1 MIGFLAALLA
11 LALYGDEGARGCLW
25 LLVGVFF
32 ILGIIGSLFN

>member
-32 ILGIIGSLFN
+32 ILGVLGDFF